1 MPFPILVLSFT
12 ASLNVA
18 EVLKKMNKFLGV
30 VMDPIESLSYHKDTT
45 LALLLAAQNHG
56 YELFYMTQSSLF
68 IDSEGPRG
76 KMSPLRVHADEN
88 CWYEL
93 GEATLKSL
101 GDLDV
106 ILMRKDPPFDSEF
119 IYSTYILE
127 AAERLGTLVVNK
139 PQSLRDC
146 NEKVFATEFP
156 QCTPPLLVSRD
167 EGLLKQFLAEHQE
180 VVYKPLDGMGGTS
193 IFRVKE
199 GDQNL
204 NVIIETLT
212 NYGQNTIMAQKYLP
226 EILSGDKR
234 ILVIDGDVVPY
245 CVARIPAAGEFR
257 GNLAVGGRA
266 VVQPLSERDHWIAQQ
281 VAPALIEKGLLFVGL
296 DVIGDYLTEINV
308 TSPTCVREIDNAK
321 NTDIGDQLMCAIE
334 NRLVAK
340 S

>member
-1 MPFPILVLSFT
+1 MS
-12 ASLNVA
+12 
-18 EVLKKMNKFLGV
+18 KFLGV
-30 VMDPIESLSYHKDTT
+30 VMDPIKSINYHKDTT
-45 LALLLAAQNHG
+45 LALLLAAQNQG
-56 YELFYMTQSSLF
+56 YELFYMEQNSLF
-68 IDSEGPRG
+68 IDSTGPG
-76 KMSPLRVHADEN
+76 AKMSSLKVHADAN
-88 CWYEL
+88 SWYEL
-93 GEATLKSL
+93 GESIIKPLS
-101 GDLDV
+101 DLDV

-127 AAERLGTLVVNK
+127 AAERLDTLIVNK

-156 QCTPPLLVSRD
+156 QCTPPLLVSSD
-167 EGLLKQFLAEHQE
+167 PELLKQFLGEHKE

-193 IFRVKE
+193 IFRVQQ

-212 NYGQNTIMAQKYLP
+212 NYGRNTIMAQKYLP

-234 ILVIDGDVVPY
+234 ILIIDGEVVPY

-257 GNLAVGGRA
+257 GNLAAGGRG
-266 VVQPLSERDHWIAQQ
+266 VVQPLSKRDHWIAQQ
-281 VAPALIEKGLLFVGL
+281 IAPTLVNKGLLFVGL

-321 NTDIGDQLMCAIE
+321 DTDIGGQLMRAIAK
-334 NRLVAK
+334 RLGA
-340 S
+340 